1 MPNYLYM
8 ASAALSVAC
17 GTVFGIRR
25 RSLWDGLTAGLICAT
40 GISCF
45 LSLRYAEIAVFWL
58 FGSSVAGMRLLGT
71 MFLTVLAWLP
81 FRGNRRRAV
90 ISAVCIAAFAAF
102 LWVHPSHFPFPV
114 VYVSAILSAVTR
126 IALELRTSE
135 PDLEVS

>member
-8 ASAALSVAC
+8 ASAALSLAC
-17 GTVFGIRR
+17 GAVFGIRR

-45 LSLRYAEIAVFWL
+45 LSLRYAEIAIFWL
-58 FGSSVAGMRLLGT
+58 FGSPAAGVRLLGT
-71 MFLTVLAWLP
+71 MFLAVLAWLL
-81 FRGNRRRAV
+81 FQGNRKYAV
-90 ISAVCIAAFAAF
+90 ISAVCIAAFTAF
-102 LWVHPSHFPFPV
+102 LWIRPSHFPFPI
-114 VYVSAILSAVTR
+114 VYVSVILSAVTR